1 MIIICHPYTP
11 DHKNGSGGRP
21 SQADL
26 LGAIGGKPAGLK
38 SSSAFEGTAE
48 PL

>member
-1 MIIICHPYTP
+1 MVPGAGLR
-11 DHKNGSGGRP
+11 K
-21 SQADL
+21 ADL

-38 SSSAFEGTAE
+38 SGSAFEGTAE